1 MRYQYLKPT
10 SIPIQVILFCGIG
23 VVLGLLSVWLPSYF
37 LMLGIGALIYIT
49 VVWRWPEYALL
60 LILLLL
66 STAIDENALPSI
78 PIGVGHI
85 IVSDIILFSALAIII
100 IRAWSEP
107 GFGFK
112 HTSLDLPLLA
122 FWGVALLS
130 TVIAIVNST
139 VTINQSLGEVRTVNL
154 YLTFF
159 IVTNL
164 I

>member
-100 IRAWSEP
+100 IRGWSDP
-107 GFGFK
+107 GFGLSIPPGADPFS
-112 HTSLDLPLLA
+112 HFGVWLYFRRSSPSLTQR
-122 FWGVALLS
+122 S
-130 TVIAIVNST
+130 
-139 VTINQSLGEVRTVNL
+139 R
-154 YLTFF
+154 LTR
-159 IVTNL
+159 VWARCEQLTYT
-164 I
+164 